1 MALRYVGRVQR
12 ARGLKGD
19 FLLDDLI
26 ENFHTL
32 RAGATV
38 KIGYSAEFADSY
50 EVVHSKRSGK
60 RAVIKVRGV
69 DTPEAVAA
77 FSEKGVFADADDFEH
92 PDEPSAV
99 FDDEIIGCRVF
110 DLADGRELGPI
121 VDVWHMPANNVWAV
135 NMDGRELPLPV
146 IDDVIKKVDLEA
158 RRVDVTLIPGL
169 LDLAE

>member
-26 ENFHTL
+26 DNFHAL

-38 KIGYSAEFADSY
+38 KVGYSAEFGDAY
-50 EVVHSKRSGK
+50 ELVHSKRSGK
-60 RAVIKVRGV
+60 RAVMKLRGI

-77 FSEKGVFADADDFEH
+77 FSEKGVFAEEDDFVH
-92 PDEPSAV
+92 PDEKRAV

-135 NMDGRELPLPV
+135 DMDGRELPLPV
-146 IDDVIKKVDLEA
+146 IDDVIKKVDLAA
-158 RRVDVTLIPGL
+158 RRVDVNLIPGL
-169 LDLAE
+169 LDLAQ